1 MAEKR
6 KNTSSGRKSTASSKS
21 AQKKSTKSSSRAKA
35 DKEIEKKG
43 LSSQTKA
50 ILLLAAAALML
61 CVIVIKSDSFWLEV
75 HNFFGGLFGF
85 CGFLWPLLLV
95 YIAIMTA
102 LEKRIKGRIAG
113 KLALAIGT
121 VVCVSTLIYVFNA
134 TPSSGNI
141 DYFDELSKLYTQGVN
156 YAGAGL
162 LSGVLGVPLIALCGQ
177 IGAEVLTVIVLIT
190 LLLLLFSVSIKNV
203 LYTAKKPADKFKG
216 AANNAK
222 ESRERRR
229 ADRERVKQ
237 AKREQEAK
245 NNYDEPQVYELPYDN
260 SGKQSFDVDIP
271 LDEEDREKKRKKRQN
286 EPSKIYENLKAA
298 WDNANSNGKS
308 TKAKNGADV
317 PAATVAAQEAMEK
330 KKKPKKSTPDQL
342 QPDPQT
348 VPVEFENIS
357 EKSKKEN
364 ENGYR
369 YPPIDLLAPN
379 PDEYT
384 DSDKF
389 TRELQE
395 NGNKLVSTL
404 GSFGVSAKIID
415 IARGPSVTRYELQP
429 AAGVK
434 ISKITNLSDDIAMNL
449 AAERVRIEAPIPGKA
464 AVGIEIP
471 NKTVSMV
478 TMRELIGSKQFKGAK
493 SKLAVV
499 LGKDISGN
507 IVVTDLAKMPH
518 LLIAGTTGSGKS
530 VCVNSLLL
538 SILFK
543 ASPDEV
549 KIVLIDPKMVEFSKY
564 KGVPHLL
571 VPVVSDVKKAAG
583 ALHWAVNEML
593 DRYKIFAAY
602 SVRDIESYN
611 KMVDTYKERYKDIP
625 SDTPK
630 EDLPLTDDGLP
641 IPEGR
646 MPKIVIA
653 IDELADLMMAAPNEV
668 EESICRLAQMAR
680 AAGMHLVIATQRP
693 SVNVI
698 TGVIKANIP
707 SRIALK
713 TSSQVDSRTILDL
726 SGAEK
731 LIGRGDMLFAP
742 IGCSKPLRVQGGY
755 ASDEE
760 IENVTGFTKQ
770 AARSEYNEEIVEQIE
785 KITNT
790 EIAQQSKKGD
800 MRSADDGDCD
810 PKLEEAI
817 KTVVEAGQAST
828 SLLQRRLGLGYA
840 RAGRLIDN
848 MEQMGI
854 VGPHEGSKSRKVLMT
869 HQEWLERNNML
880 SD

>member
-6 KNTSSGRKSTASSKS
+6 KSTASGRKSTAKSKTAS
-21 AQKKSTKSSSRAKA
+21 KKSTKSSASAKNNEKA
-35 DKEIEKKG
+35 EKKH

-50 ILLLAAAALML
+50 ILLLAVAAIMM
-61 CVIVIKSDSFWLEV
+61 CVILIKNESLWLEV
-75 HNFFGGLFGF
+75 HNVFGGLFGF

-102 LEKRIKGRIAG
+102 LEKKISGRIAG

-121 VVCVSTLIYVFNA
+121 VVCISTLIYVFNVS
-134 TPSSGNI
+134 PDHGSI
-141 DYFDELSKLYTQGVN
+141 DYFSELANLYTKGVN
-156 YAGAGL
+156 YSGAGL
-162 LSGVLGVPLIALCGQ
+162 LSGVLGIPLVLLCGKLGAEILTIIVLIAL
-177 IGAEVLTVIVLIT
+177 LM
-190 LLLLLFSVSIKNV
+190 LLFGVSVKN
-203 LYTAKKPADKFKG
+203 LIYAAKKPADKVKD
-216 AANNAK
+216 AASAAK
-222 ESRERRR
+222 IDRERRR
-229 ADRERVKQ
+229 ADRARV
-237 AKREQEAK
+237 REAK
-245 NNYDEPQVYELPYDN
+245 GEQSVQSEDYDFPYEPERKRN
-260 SGKQSFDVDIP
+260 FNVDIP
-271 LDEEDREKKRKKRQN
+271 LDEEDKAKRKSKNKKQN
-286 EPSKIYENLKAA
+286 DTSKFEDFKAA
-298 WDNANSNGKS
+298 WDNVNSSEESSGKS
-308 TKAKNGADV
+308 KRDPGV
-317 PAATVAAQEAMEK
+317 PAATAAAQEAMEK
-330 KKKPKKSTPDQL
+330 KKKPKKSAPDQL

-348 VPVEFENIS
+348 VPVEFESVND
-357 EKSKKEN
+357 KSKKES

-379 PDEYT
+379 PDEYK
-384 DSDKF
+384 DSDRFEK
-389 TRELQE
+389 ELRE
-395 NGNKLVSTL
+395 NGSKLVSTL

-415 IARGPSVTRYELQP
+415 IARGPSVTRFELQP

-434 ISKITNLSDDIAMNL
+434 ISKITNLADDIAMNL

-478 TMRELIGSKQFKGAK
+478 TMRELISSKQFRSAK

-507 IVVTDLAKMPH
+507 IVITDLAKMPH

-543 ASPDEV
+543 ASPEEV

-583 ALHWAVNEML
+583 ALNWAVSEML
-593 DRYKIFAAY
+593 DRYKTFAAY

-611 KMVDTYKERYKDIP
+611 KMVDTYKEKYKDLP
-625 SDTPK
+625 ADTPK
-630 EDLPLTDDGLP
+630 EDLPLTDSGLP
-641 IPEGR
+641 IPESR

-713 TSSQVDSRTILDL
+713 TSSQIDSRTILDL

-760 IENVTGFTKQ
+760 IENVTAFTKQ
-770 AARSEYNEEIVEQIE
+770 SARSDYDENIVEQIE
-785 KITNT
+785 KIAST
-790 EIAQQSKKGD
+790 EIAQSGRKSEMQGD
-800 MRSADDGDCD
+800 DNSDRD
-810 PKLEEAI
+810 PMLEDAI
-817 KTVVEAGQAST
+817 KLVVEAGQAST
-828 SLLQRRLGLGYA
+828 SLLQRRLRLGYA
-840 RAGRLIDN
+840 RAGRLIDE

-869 HQEWLERNNML
+869 HQEWLERNNIL
-880 SD
+880 SE